1 MTQTLKAALLDE
13 TKRPQVVAD
22 LGQLVDDEVAQKGI
36 AVKSGYGVVKKLKPG
51 IITDAVD
58 SLLDEFT
65 HQLEPFYADFT
76 TSGSGSLGDYFS
88 SRSSEVA
95 DALLAVTDARAE
107 RSSRESIKKVY
118 DKLRPSGKKNVE
130 EALPRLG
137 SVIQKHTA

>member
-1 MTQTLKAALLDE
+1 MTQTLKAALLDSS
-13 TKRPQVVAD
+13 KRPQVVED
-22 LGQLVDDEVAQKGI
+22 LGQMIDDEVDDKGI
-36 AVKSGYGVVKKLKPG
+36 AIKSGYGVVKKVKPG
-51 IITDAVD
+51 IISDAVD

-65 HQLEPFYADFT
+65 EKLEPFYADYAA
-76 TSGSGSLGDYFS
+76 SGSGSFGDHLS

-95 DALLAVTDARAE
+95 DALLSVTDARAE

-137 SVIQKHTA
+137 AVIEKHTA